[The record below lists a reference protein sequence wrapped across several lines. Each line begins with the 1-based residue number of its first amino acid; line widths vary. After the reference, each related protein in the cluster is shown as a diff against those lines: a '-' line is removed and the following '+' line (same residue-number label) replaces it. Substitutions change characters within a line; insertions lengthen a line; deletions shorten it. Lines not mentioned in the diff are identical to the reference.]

1 MSTISGASE
10 PFFPELHIP
19 GKRGVLQG
27 RCSVAAPL
35 SKNGRMPHEAAS
47 TRYSLV
53 KGERIVRFVLTAPSS
68 WYMFLVSSMWETVLF
83 TLSTSDLTVSH
94 EIQDPKIKR
103 VDIEPIIEIPIKD
116 MPGGV
121 DMSTR
126 MSPHLHLRIIRN
138 GPVLHALRQ
147 PQELPHTVGGL
158 ECGHVG
164 RVSVADVEDSA
175 IVVDFTAEW
184 EGLRG
189 GAGGV
194 GDGDVD
200 VGGDEEKE
208 SGGEEVK
215 RG

>member
-1 MSTISGASE
+1 
-10 PFFPELHIP
+10 
-19 GKRGVLQG
+19 
-27 RCSVAAPL
+27 
-35 SKNGRMPHEAAS
+35 
-47 TRYSLV
+47 
-53 KGERIVRFVLTAPSS
+53 
-68 WYMFLVSSMWETVLF
+68 MFLVSSMWETVLF
-83 TLSTSDLTVSH
+83 TLPTSDLTVSH

-138 GPVLHALRQ
+138 GPILRQ

-184 EGLRG
+184 EGWRG

-200 VGGDEEKE
+200 VGRERR
-208 SGGEEVK
+208 K
-215 RG
+215 RVVERR